1 MTSLPI
7 EAVLAGPASPLTV
20 ILQKETELQR
30 RLEAAQRQVEA
41 DLETVRQEAR
51 RRIAQAEE
59 SGRAEAKALFEQGLA
74 ATQQEIETLLAAAQ
88 TEAATLHRQV
98 TPHLDDAAA
107 QIVRLVL
114 PGPTVR
120 TS

>member
-1 MTSLPI
+1 M
-7 EAVLAGPASPLTV
+7 A
-20 ILQKETELQR
+20 
-30 RLEAAQRQVEA
+30 
-41 DLETVRQEAR
+41 RQEAR
-51 RRIAQAEE
+51 QRIAQAEE

-88 TEAATLHRQV
+88 TEAATLRQQV

-114 PGPTVR
+114 PCSAAR
-120 TS
+120 T

>member
-1 MTSLPI
+1 MTSLTV
-7 EAVLAGPASPLTV
+7 EAAMAGSVSPLTV

-30 RLEAAQRQVEA
+30 QLEAAKRQVEA
-41 DLETVRQEAR
+41 DLESVHQEAR
-51 RRIAQAEE
+51 QRIAQAEE

-74 ATQQEIETLLAAAQ
+74 ATQQEIETLLAEAQ

-114 PGPTVR
+114 PSPATQA
-120 TS
+120 

>member
-1 MTSLPI
+1 MTGLPAEI
-7 EAVLAGPASPLTV
+7 TRPDSVSPLA
-20 ILQKETELQR
+20 IIHQKEAELQH
-30 RLEAAQRQVEA
+30 RLEAAQQQAEA
-41 DLETVRQEAR
+41 DIETARQEAR
-51 RRIAQAEE
+51 LRIAQAEE

-114 PGPTVR
+114 PCSATQA
-120 TS
+120 